1 MKWMI
6 VFVFI
11 FLPATVYRIMQVADD
26 FMMDNHIGKTL
37 ILSDRARKLLFLRK
51 NNKGNKGISV
61 YGFVFYIIVA
71 YPMLIFT
78 VAEVLISIIC
88 IIKFISNINFAWIP
102 IIIVSFSSMC
112 ALGYSVVMFLI
123 FSLIAKITGRY
134 VP

>member
-61 YGFVFYIIVA
+61 YG
-71 YPMLIFT
+71 L
-78 VAEVLISIIC
+78 C
-88 IIKFISNINFAWIP
+88 FI
-102 IIIVSFSSMC
+102 
-112 ALGYSVVMFLI
+112 L
-123 FSLIAKITGRY
+123 
-134 VP
+134 